1 MIDTTRSDAPASLTP
16 SRSQPG
22 DSDRLIRLVRRLG
35 WVLLVVF
42 VLAVALNLL
51 PLNLGSPDWGIGVA
65 NLIVGSAGL
74 ALVGVGLL
82 RMAAFLELQAFA
94 NHPANAPGSRL
105 VRLKKAERFI
115 RRLALVGTVSL
126 LLLASW
132 QAILFGQGFELI
144 RAKGDSASGQSEQ
157 QIRAVK
163 SRINSAPDQII
174 ESEWQ
179 KFQQALPSTLPSTL
193 LQPDRDPASKRKE
206 LAASVD
212 ARSQQLRVALN
223 RQVSAAGWNLGR
235 NTLRICLMA
244 LVFAWGFYG
253 LYKL

>member
-1 MIDTTRSDAPASLTP
+1 MTP
-16 SRSQPG
+16 SRAKPG
-22 DSDRLIRLVRRLG
+22 ATDPLILLVRRLG
-35 WVLLVVF
+35 WVLLLVF

-82 RMAAFLELQAFA
+82 RLAAFLELQAFT
-94 NHPANAPGSRL
+94 NRPANAPGSRL

-126 LLLASW
+126 LLLAAW

-157 QIRAVK
+157 QIRAIQ
-163 SRINSAPDQII
+163 SRIKTAPDQII
-174 ESEWQ
+174 ESEWKKLQ
-179 KFQQALPSTLPSTL
+179 EALPSTV
-193 LQPDRDPASKRKE
+193 LQPDRDPATKRKE
-206 LAASVD
+206 LTASVD
-212 ARSQQLRVALN
+212 ARSQQLRVSLN
-223 RQVSAAGWNLGR
+223 RQVSAAGWTLGR
-235 NTLRICLMA
+235 NTLRISLMA
-244 LVFAWGFYG
+244 VVFAWGFYG
-253 LYKL
+253 LHKL

>member
-1 MIDTTRSDAPASLTP
+1 MTP

-51 PLNLGSPDWGIGVA
+51 PLNLGSPNWGIGVA

-74 ALVGVGLL
+74 ALVGMGLL

-126 LLLASW
+126 LLLAAW

-157 QIRAVK
+157 QIRAIQ
-163 SRINSAPDQII
+163 SRINTAPDQII

-179 KFQQALPSTLPSTL
+179 KFQEALPSTL

-223 RQVSAAGWNLGR
+223 RQVSAAGWTLGR
-235 NTLRICLMA
+235 NTLRISLMA
-244 LVFAWGFYG
+244 VVFAWGFYG
-253 LYKL
+253 LYKF

>member
-16 SRSQPG
+16 SRSQPA

-42 VLAVALNLL
+42 VLAVVLNLL

-82 RMAAFLELQAFA
+82 RMAAFLELQAFS

-115 RRLALVGTVSL
+115 RRLARVGTVSL
-126 LLLASW
+126 LLLAAW
-132 QAILFGQGFELI
+132 QAILFAKGIELI

-157 QIRAVK
+157 QIRAVQ
-163 SRINSAPDQII
+163 SRINTASDQII

-179 KFQQALPSTLPSTL
+179 KFQLALPSTLR
-193 LQPDRDPASKRKE
+193 QPDRDAVTKRKE

-223 RQVSAAGWNLGR
+223 RQVSAAGWTLGR
-235 NTLRICLMA
+235 NTLRISLMA
-244 LVFAWGFYG
+244 VVFAWGFYG
-253 LYKL
+253 LYKF